1 MSEGLAYKSAAGIAM
16 IACAALAATG
26 AVIAWLMIGA
36 DALEAEPKRRGR
48 LAEVVPADFA
58 CSVAGPP
65 LRSATKHASTVEPG
79 RAATAA
85 ARIRR

>member
-1 MSEGLAYKSAAGIAM
+1 MQRPGRDGPRAASTDELADYIAM
-16 IACAALAATG
+16 IACASLAATG

-48 LAEVVPADFA
+48 PPEAVPANFA

-65 LRSATKHASTVEPG
+65 LRSASKQASAVEP
-79 RAATAA
+79 
-85 ARIRR
+85 

>member
-1 MSEGLAYKSAAGIAM
+1 MRERRSDRCHARARDTTIIAM

-26 AVIAWLMIGA
+26 AEIAWLTIGA

-48 LAEVVPADFA
+48 PPEPVPADFA

-65 LRSATKHASTVEPG
+65 LRSATRQAFTG
-79 RAATAA
+79 RA
-85 ARIRR
+85 